1 MITLA
6 NILSSSQQEI
16 FNKCSEHLLKQN
28 KKSIDESVGCLYKDD
43 NGLTCAIGCF
53 ITEEEYDPNMEQEG
67 IDGQTFISFFKK
79 QYNFLSEDINEG
91 RLDNMSLLMA
101 LQYVHDNHDVEDW
114 EISLK
119 EVAKEFSL
127 KIKK

>member
-1 MITLA
+1 MITLT
-6 NILSSSQQEI
+6 NILNSPKQEI

-28 KKSIDESVGCLYKDD
+28 RKSIAESVGCLYRDD

-53 ITEEEYDPNMEQEG
+53 ITEEEYNPDMEEEN
-67 IDGQTFISFFKK
+67 IDGPTFISFFKE
-79 QYNFLSEDINEG
+79 QHNYSEDEHKV
-91 RLDNMSLLMA
+91 MPLLMA
-101 LQYVHDNHDVEDW
+101 LQAVHDNHDVEDW

-119 EVAKEFSL
+119 EVAEEFSL

>member
-1 MITLA
+1 MITLT
-6 NILSSSQQEI
+6 NILNSPKQEI

-28 KKSIDESVGCLYKDD
+28 RKSIAESVGCLYRDD

-53 ITEEEYDPNMEQEG
+53 ITEEEYNPDMEV
-67 IDGQTFISFFKK
+67 
-79 QYNFLSEDINEG
+79 
-91 RLDNMSLLMA
+91 MPLLMA
-101 LQYVHDNHDVEDW
+101 LQAVHDNHDVEDW

-119 EVAKEFSL
+119 EVAEEFSL